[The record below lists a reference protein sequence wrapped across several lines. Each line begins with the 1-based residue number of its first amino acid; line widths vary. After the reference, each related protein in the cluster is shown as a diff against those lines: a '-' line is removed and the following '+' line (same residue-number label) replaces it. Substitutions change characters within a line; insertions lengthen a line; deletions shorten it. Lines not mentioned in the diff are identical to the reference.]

1 LRAELHKTLT
11 EVSTASIASALLKLG
26 LRNIWIRGAAPAAG
40 QVSRAVGEAF
50 TMRFL
55 PMREDL
61 TGPALAKLKTSRE
74 AIEAAEAGC
83 MVVIDAMGVV
93 DAGVAGDVL
102 CVRMVRRGVRGLVT
116 DGAIRDLAG
125 VEQSGLPVWSRG
137 AASPAP
143 GNSLTFIDWGLP
155 IACGGVAIFPGDVIV
170 ADRDGAVVI
179 PQALVEDVAAEAAEV
194 ERFDAWAVRQ
204 VDEGQKL
211 PGLYPPNPENLERY
225 RRETKERETESR

>member
-1 LRAELHKTLT
+1 MRDQRHKTLT
-11 EVSTASIASALLKLG
+11 EISTASIAGALLKLG
-26 LRNIWIRGAAPAAG
+26 LRNVWIRGASPAAG
-40 QVSRAVGEAF
+40 NVSRSVGEAF

-61 TGPALAKLKTSRE
+61 TGAALAKLNNSRA

-83 MVVIDAMGVV
+83 VVVIDAMGVA

-102 CVRMVRRGVRGLVT
+102 CARMVRRGVRGLVT
-116 DGAIRDLAG
+116 DGAIRDVAG
-125 VEQSGLPVWSRG
+125 IEQCGLPVWSRG
-137 AASPAP
+137 VASPAP

-179 PQALVEDVAAEAAEV
+179 PQGLVDDVAAEAGEI

-204 VDEGQKL
+204 VNGGQSL
-211 PGLYPPNPENLERY
+211 QGLYPPNPDNLARY
-225 RRETKERETESR
+225 KDETSGLSSP

>member
-1 LRAELHKTLT
+1 LKSELHKTLT

-26 LRNIWIRGAAPAAG
+26 LRNIWIRGASPVAG
-40 QVSRAVGEAF
+40 TTSRSVGEAF

-61 TGPALAKLKTSRE
+61 TGAALAKLGNSRA
-74 AIEAAEAGC
+74 AIEAALAGC

-93 DAGVAGDVL
+93 DAGVVGDVL
-102 CVRMVRRGVRGLVT
+102 CARMVRRGVSGLVT

-125 VEQSGLPVWSRG
+125 VEESGLPVWARG
-137 AASPAP
+137 TASPAP
-143 GNSLTFIDWGLP
+143 GNSLTFIDWGVP

-179 PQALVEDVAAEAAEV
+179 PQALVDDVTAEAAEI
-194 ERFDAWAVRQ
+194 ERFDAWVVRQ
-204 VDEGQKL
+204 VSEGQQL
-211 PGLYPPNPENLERY
+211 QGLYPPNAENLARY
-225 RRETKERETESR
+225 RQETSGPP

>member
-1 LRAELHKTLT
+1 LSPELYKTLT

-26 LRNIWIRGAAPAAG
+26 LRNIWIRGALPVAG
-40 QVSRAVGEAF
+40 NVSRSVGEAF

-61 TGPALAKLKTSRE
+61 TGPVLATLKNSRA

-83 MVVIDAMGVV
+83 IVVIDAMGVV

-102 CVRMVRRGVRGLVT
+102 CARMVRRGVKGLVT
-116 DGAIRDLAG
+116 DGAIRDVAG
-125 VEQSGLPVWSRG
+125 VEESGLPVWSQG
-137 AASPAP
+137 TASPAP
-143 GNSLTFIDWGLP
+143 GNSLTFIDWGVP

-179 PQALVEDVAAEAAEV
+179 PQALVDGVAAEAAEI
-194 ERFDAWAVRQ
+194 ERFDAWVVRQ
-204 VDEGQKL
+204 VSEGQQL
-211 PGLYPPNPENLERY
+211 QGLYPPNAENLARY
-225 RRETKERETESR
+225 RQETGG

>member
-1 LRAELHKTLT
+1 MRPELLKTLT

-26 LRNIWIRGAAPAAG
+26 LRNVWIRGASPAAG
-40 QVSRAVGEAF
+40 NVSRSVGEAF

-61 TGPALAKLKTSRE
+61 TGAALAKLQNSRA
-74 AIEAAEAGC
+74 AIEAAETGC
-83 MVVIDAMGVV
+83 VVVIDAMGVV

-102 CVRMVRRGVRGLVT
+102 CARMVRRGVSGLVT
-116 DGAIRDLAG
+116 DGAIRDIVG

-137 AASPAP
+137 TASPAP
-143 GNSLTFIDWGLP
+143 GSSLTFIDWGMP

-179 PQALVEDVAAEAAEV
+179 PQALVDSVAAEAAEI
-194 ERFDAWAVRQ
+194 ERFDAWVVRQ
-204 VDEGQKL
+204 VSEGQQL
-211 PGLYPPNPENLERY
+211 QGLYPPNPENLARY
-225 RRETKERETESR
+225 RQETSGPSLA